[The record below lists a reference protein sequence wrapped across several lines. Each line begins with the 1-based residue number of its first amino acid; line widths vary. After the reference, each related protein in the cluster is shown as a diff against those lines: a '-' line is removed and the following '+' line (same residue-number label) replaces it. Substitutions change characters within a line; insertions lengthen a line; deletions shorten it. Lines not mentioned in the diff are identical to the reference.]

1 MNHKT
6 LFGIAAII
14 ASVGFV
20 LRSIPTAG
28 AYGPTI
34 SMGSNP
40 NFAVYYSSHQS
51 GTVFTN
57 TTAMAAIITD
67 ISVTSSTY
75 GCTRRLSISNSTD
88 EFSLTNV
95 SSDSKVISLT
105 SGIKVPAGESL
116 FTTGGSYCQDLS
128 ISGHYAHP

>member
-6 LFGIAAII
+6 LLGIAAII
-14 ASVGFV
+14 TSIGFL
-20 LRSIPTAG
+20 LRSIPIAE

-34 SMGSNP
+34 SMGSNA
-40 NFAVYYSSHQS
+40 NFATYYSSYQS
-51 GTVFTN
+51 GVVFTN
-57 TTAMAAIITD
+57 STSMTAIITD

-88 EFSLTNV
+88 EFSITNV
-95 SSDSKVISLT
+95 GSDSKVISLT

-116 FTTGGSYCQDLS
+116 STTGGTYCQSLS
-128 ISGHYAHP
+128 LSGYYAHP

>member
-14 ASVGFV
+14 SSVGF
-20 LRSIPTAG
+20 LIQSIPTAG
-28 AYGPTI
+28 AYGPSI
-34 SMGSNP
+34 SMGSSP

-57 TTAMAAIITD
+57 STLMTAIITD

-88 EFSLTNV
+88 EFSITNV
-95 SSDSKVISLT
+95 GSDSKVISLI

-116 FTTGGSYCQDLS
+116 STTGGTYCQDVSLS
-128 ISGHYAHP
+128 GYYAHP

>member
-1 MNHKT
+1 MNHNT

-14 ASVGFV
+14 TSIGF
-20 LRSIPTAG
+20 LIQSIPTAG

-34 SMGSNP
+34 SMGSNT
-40 NFAVYYSSHQS
+40 NFAVYYSSYQS

-57 TTAMAAIITD
+57 NTSMTAIITD

-95 SSDSKVISLT
+95 GSDSKLVSLT

-116 FTTGGSYCQDLS
+116 LTTGGTYCQDLS
-128 ISGHYAHP
+128 LSGYYAHP